1 MNLTYLVNIKR
12 IVNLSMIIVGCL
24 SMSVEANIQVENMF
38 VISNEHG
45 NGLISVT
52 NRSTSKQYVKADII
66 KLETVNGELKKIP
79 LTRDNF
85 PLWDLAVSP
94 AKTVMNPG
102 EIKDFSI
109 KYLCQENCDR
119 SKDLVYLVQ
128 FVPADPPQNIKG
140 QTVNFRFGIAPAYII
155 PAENDEI
162 DYELSFDKSK
172 KMITVDNTKGTGV
185 LKMEIDGCPATP
197 SEVVPSVKK
206 VSCRGVFHILG
217 GRKKEFFLK
226 ENMLKY
232 GAKVTVA
239 NHDQSYEKAHNIS
252 GL

>member
-1 MNLTYLVNIKR
+1 MAIA
-12 IVNLSMIIVGCL
+12 GCI
-24 SMSVEANIQVENMF
+24 SVSAEANMRVENMF
-38 VISNEHG
+38 VISNEYG
-45 NGLISVT
+45 NGLISLT
-52 NRSTSKQYVKADII
+52 NSSANKMYVRADII
-66 KLETVNGELKKIP
+66 KLETVNGELKKTP

-109 KYLCQENCDR
+109 KYLCQSNCDR
-119 SKDLVYLVQ
+119 SKDLVYQVQ
-128 FVPADPPQNIKG
+128 FVPVDPPKKVEG
-140 QTVNFRFGIAPAYII
+140 QSVSFRFGVAPAYII
-155 PAENDEI
+155 PAQGSEI
-162 DYELSFDKSK
+162 DYEFSFDKTNK
-172 KMITVDNTKGTGV
+172 VITLDNTGDGF
-185 LKMEIDGCPATP
+185 LKMEVDGCPDTS

-206 VSCRGVFHILG
+206 VACRGVFYILG
-217 GRKKEFFLK
+217 GRKKEIFLK

-239 NHDQSYEKAHNIS
+239 NHDQSYEKSHNIS